1 MKGILIASVSAKHE
15 TYLDDMR
22 FRPGGDGFISKAI
35 RNFFSW
41 MPILI
46 CLTAAFGSV
55 GAEES
60 QSRTVS
66 EGDLITYYYNVSNI
80 GNVNLTQ
87 VKVIDDRVDPI
98 YISGDTNNDSWL
110 NLSEIWLY
118 KAVYRVTK
126 FDLKKDIINIAVLNN
141 AF

>member
-1 MKGILIASVSAKHE
+1 MKGIWIASRSAEYE
-15 TYLDDMR
+15 TYSDNMHL
-22 FRPGGDGFISKAI
+22 RPGGNGFISHSLK
-35 RNFFSW
+35 NLVSW
-41 MPILI
+41 ISILI
-46 CLTAAFGSV
+46 CLTAAFGSIS
-55 GAEES
+55 AEES
-60 QSRTVS
+60 EARTVS